1 MENHGEPSED
11 HGVSWSPIFS
21 MTGPHKVNP
30 GHVSGFF
37 GSKWTKK
44 LQEITGNLWVSQ
56 FHEQY
61 NRDHRP

>member
-1 MENHGEPSED
+1 MESH
-11 HGVSWSPIFS
+11 IFDEN
-21 MTGPHKVNP
+21 GPHKVNP

-37 GSKWTKK
+37 GSKWTQK

-61 NRDHRP
+61 NRDHRPTQPVLPAS